1 MAYSKIT
8 LNWLTVPEIDNVLYI
23 HESSLGINL
32 NEIFKTNR
40 LSSGQVKIPL
50 YLDFSDPIDPD
61 TYKGYISDYFKS
73 AFNLDYNTSSLFT
86 VISIQ
91 GPVNSGLGTVIIE
104 ANFEGAVF
112 SVISS
117 TSDVEINV
125 ENEAAPAPFNITNIS
140 FSEATAT
147 PCQKVKVNLTT
158 DNLAVK
164 VLSPVIINP
173 NSANPFSFDWNRS
186 DTINLLLEDVNGTQI
201 SQTVVL
207 PSILNASNFVI
218 NVNNSPNG
226 STIVVANVN
235 TSGLNL
241 EYSLDNLTWQTSN
254 TFSGLDVGDFT
265 LYVRDQLGCSF
276 NKPFSVNAFGIQT
289 PYFYISKANSIRYAN
304 RITWGDSA
312 NYKTDENTLSCE
324 VDVDVPY
331 KEVQQFQSADIP
343 KTQFK
348 CNYNSNVAKI
358 VKEDLTEIDIPV
370 EKKTNN
376 IGIKDKRDARKYD
389 LGDGR
394 TGIYFLSGNIYNY
407 DTNAVIETYALNGL
421 LPEWAIVGNYI
432 VISNAWFLIEQ
443 IVFDESKNADVL
455 IFSESYNGPELNII
469 AGSIFNRFSYE
480 VYEFSFDMDAY
491 IDQKFRVKIINSDPN
506 FPTITHLSEELW
518 CKVKHEDVKE
528 IHYYNTT
535 NTDVFYATGIQHKIR
550 IPLTIQKGVVDEE
563 SEIHKTDTDTILLN
577 ADLYE
582 GDSFIFEPVT
592 KEIWRKLMIALSHEK
607 VWIDGVGYA
616 KNGSFSTEGPL
627 EKSNLYVLTANMLK
641 TGNVYNSQGSDNL
654 NFDGTEVE
662 VPGLIK
668 TDSGYLSY

>member
-1 MAYSKIT
+1 MAYSKVIIT
-8 LNWLTVPEIDNVLYI
+8 FTRVPAEFEYLTL
-23 HESSLGINL
+23 HESNTLTTFYERFNFTRT
-32 NEIFKTNR
+32 EAWR
-40 LSSGQVKIPL
+40 VKIPPLVSGSYTGFTSTNYKQAFELDWNVSGL
-50 YLDFSDPIDPD
+50 YTITNINGAP
-61 TYKGYISDYFKS
+61 
-73 AFNLDYNTSSLFT
+73 
-86 VISIQ
+86 
-91 GPVNSGLGTVIIE
+91 NSGLGTVIIQ
-104 ANFEGAVF
+104 ANFPGAVF
-112 SVISS
+112 SVLLNSCDA
-117 TSDVEINV
+117 TVEI
-125 ENEAAPAPFNITNIS
+125 ENEPAVPEIKIENIT
-140 FSEATAT
+140 FSEATT
-147 PCQKVKVNLTT
+147 SKCQNVKVNVSTSI
-158 DNLAVK
+158 LATK
-164 VLSPVIINP
+164 ILSPVTVDP
-173 NSANPFSFDWNRS
+173 NTENPFSFNRLRG
-186 DTINLLLEDVNGTQI
+186 DTINVIVQDSNGKTDSRI
-201 SQTVVL
+201 ITL
-207 PSILNASNFVI
+207 PSLLNSSNFTI
-218 NVNNSPNG
+218 NVTSSPNG
-226 STIVVANVN
+226 GTVTVTNVN
-235 TSGLNL
+235 ISGLIL
-241 EYSLDNLTWQTSN
+241 EYSLDGINWQNLN
-254 TFSGLDVGDFT
+254 VFSGLTVDDYT

-276 NKPFSVNAFGIQT
+276 TKTFSVNEFGIHT

-343 KTQFK
+343 VTQFK
-348 CNYNSNVAKI
+348 CNYSSNVAQI
-358 VKEDLTEIDIPV
+358 IKEDLTEIDIPV
-370 EKKTNN
+370 EKKTAN

-432 VISNAWFLIEQ
+432 VIANAWFLIEEV
-443 IVFDESKNADVL
+443 VFDESKNADVL
-455 IFSESYNGPELNII
+455 IFSESYSGPELNII
-469 AGSIFNRFSYE
+469 AGSVFNRFNYE
-480 VYEFSFDMDAY
+480 VYEFSFDMEDY

-518 CKVKHEDVKE
+518 CKIKHDDVKE

-582 GDSFIFEPVT
+582 GDSFVFEPVT

-641 TGNVYNSQGSDNL
+641 TGNVYNSQGSENL